1 MNICLS
7 DPTSFAST
15 NFSQSEGGSK
25 ARVHLLVDIHAM
37 RALGS
42 SVASL
47 DIFQFGSTDVRPSA
61 KLIKTKTGNV
71 TRSISSVSLWSN
83 GATAFHCAIRNA
95 WVRGIA
101 LGIPVVPEVNEISA
115 TVLGSATEGCGGFW
129 LWRRGVSSFVRRRR
143 GSSNL
148 IQT

>member
-1 MNICLS
+1 
-7 DPTSFAST
+7 
-15 NFSQSEGGSK
+15 
-25 ARVHLLVDIHAM
+25 LVDIHAM

-47 DIFQFGSTDVRPSA
+47 DIFQFGSTGVRPSA

-83 GATAFHCAIRNA
+83 GVTAFHCAIRNA

-101 LGIPVVPEVNEISA
+101 LGIPVVPEVSEISA
-115 TVLGSATEGCGGFW
+115 TVWGLRLKVAVVFDFGVEASAVLYATGG
-129 LWRRGVSSFVRRRR
+129 GAV
-143 GSSNL
+143 
-148 IQT
+148 T